1 MIERV
6 PPLSP
11 TSMSHCRRHR
21 RLHRHHHTAVA
32 TAATFATVT
41 TAVVTAVRTA
51 VSTVV
56 ANAAVTTNESDASDR
71 GSRGDLLRVLRSD
84 ANSHASTHVVA
95 WGMPTRLLS
104 RVYGALSLEWDAVSD
119 VSNAREQTTHVAHAV
134 ARIEWSMRGHR
145 VMRGAHGE
153 LVTPTHSVGN
163 VLARREV

>member
-1 MIERV
+1 MH
-6 PPLSP
+6 SP
-11 TSMSHCRRHR
+11 AS
-21 RLHRHHHTAVA
+21 
-32 TAATFATVT
+32 VT

-71 GSRGDLLRVLRSD
+71 ASRGDLLRVLRSD